1 MKLFLKI
8 LALLPLSVLYILMD
22 GFVGV
27 AYHLIRY
34 RVKVVRENLKKSF
47 PEKTEQ
53 ERKKIEKLFYRNLG
67 EIFAET
73 IYMLRMKKDE
83 FNKRIETANI
93 DLPLS
98 YLHQQKSIIV
108 LTGHQGNWEWL
119 LQGCLAHSPYP
130 IDGVYKKLNSPW
142 ADELM
147 LNLRTKFG
155 AHLVEMQQVGREL
168 IKRKTITRTLA
179 MVADQTPM
187 KDDIQHWVPF
197 LNQETGFFV
206 GADKI
211 AGMTGFITFYVSMH
225 RIKRGYYRLKF
236 HLIQEPPFDKTSFKV
251 IDRYAEL
258 LEASIREQPESWLWS
273 HRRWKHKRDVQV

>member
-1 MKLFLKI
+1 MKLFLKL
-8 LALLPLSVLYILMD
+8 LALLPLSVLYLLADILIWI
-22 GFVGV
+22 
-27 AYHLIRY
+27 AYHIIGY
-34 RVKVVRENLKKSF
+34 RTKVVRENLKNSF
-47 PEKTEQ
+47 PEKTDA

-73 IYMLRMKKDE
+73 AYMLSMKKEE
-83 FNKRIETANI
+83 FNNRIETANI

-119 LQGCLAHSPYP
+119 LQGCLVHSPYP
-130 IDGVYKKLNSPW
+130 IDGVYKKLSSPST
-142 ADELM
+142 DEAM

-168 IKRKTITRTLA
+168 IKRKTLIRSIA

-187 KDDIQHWVPF
+187 KDEIQHWVPF
-197 LNQETGFFV
+197 LNQDTGFFV

-211 AGMTGFITFYVSMH
+211 AGMTGFTVFYVSMH
-225 RIKRGYYRLKF
+225 RVKRGHYTLEF

-258 LEASIREQPESWLWS
+258 LEASIRKQPESWLWS
-273 HRRWKHKRDVQV
+273 HRRWKHNRDKN